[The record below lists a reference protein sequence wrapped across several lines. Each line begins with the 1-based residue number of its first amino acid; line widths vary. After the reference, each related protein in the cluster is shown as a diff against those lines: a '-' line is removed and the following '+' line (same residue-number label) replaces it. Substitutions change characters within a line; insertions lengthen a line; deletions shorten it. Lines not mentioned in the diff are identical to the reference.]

1 MAAVGRTRR
10 DRVVPT
16 ARVGPT
22 ANLHGVT
29 TTGDATSD
37 AELSELES
45 DLDSVEEAL
54 EALDTDDLQR
64 AEELA
69 DALGSETNQADTDR
83 PVVVDGSPNEI

>member
-1 MAAVGRTRR
+1 MIAAS
-10 DRVVPT
+10 
-16 ARVGPT
+16 
-22 ANLHGVT
+22 LHGVT
-29 TTGDATSD
+29 ATEDTTSD

-69 DALGSETNQADTDR
+69 DGLGSETGPTDTAQ
-83 PVVVDGSPNEI
+83 PVVADGSSDEA